1 MKARLLDHLVIQKYN
16 QTYINYKVHTR
27 TYVIVVWL
35 VIFVG
40 TNLVGQNLGF
50 RNFFMVLIFDS
61 GRQIL
66 LICYTM

>member
-1 MKARLLDHLVIQKYN
+1 MG
-16 QTYINYKVHTR
+16 NYKVHTR